1 MELKEKSDR
10 VAAEIRGALGI
21 SGMTRKALAYKLRWT
36 RDKLNRRLR
45 NPSMITINELEEICK
60 ALEMTITFGRENK
73 KWNLS

>member
-1 MELKEKSDR
+1 MEIKEKSDR

-45 NPSMITINELEEICK
+45 NPSTITINELEDICK
-60 ALEMTITFGRENK
+60 ALEMTVTFGRGNK
-73 KWNLS
+73 